1 MYKWG
6 NIPDSDSASNVS
18 EKSIQHG
25 DHLQEGDLVTGAIER
40 KFTFPSFAAS
50 KLGRQNFF

>member
-1 MYKWG
+1 MCKRG
-6 NIPDSDSASNVS
+6 NVPDSDSASNVS

-40 KFTFPSFAAS
+40 KFTSFAAS